1 MIKVIVER
9 QLKSGQDIGRL
20 LFDLHMKAVQQKG
33 HISYETLINP
43 NDNRT
48 IVVIS
53 NWESLEDW
61 KTWECSKKR
70 AELASKIEPL
80 LAKKELIKI
89 YDVIS
94 PMDIGLYADPAG
106 WTQEHEHPHFDG

>member
-9 QLKSGQDIGRL
+9 QLKSWEDIGRL

-43 NDNRT
+43 GDNRQ

-53 NWESLEDW
+53 NWETLEDW
-61 KTWECSKKR
+61 QSWQSSKKR
-70 AELASKIEPL
+70 AEIASKIDHL
-80 LAKKELIKI
+80 LSEKERIKI

-94 PMDIGLYADPAG
+94 PMDIVMYSDPVG
-106 WTQEHEHPHFDG
+106 WTQEQEHPHFDG